1 VARLLFICGS
11 MNQTTQMHAIA
22 RQLLDHD
29 CWFTPFYTDAFL
41 DLCRRLRLLEFTIG
55 GNKLR
60 RRCLD
65 YLAANRLPI
74 DVGGRRGGYDLVVTC
89 SDLVIPRNVR
99 GVPLVLVQEGMTDP
113 DGVATSIVRAL
124 PFLPRWLAGTS
135 LTGLSDR
142 YDRFCVASQGY
153 RDRFVARGARP
164 EKLIVTG
171 VPNFDDC
178 DAYRRNDFPYRGYVL
193 CCTSDARETFQRED
207 RAGFLRRA
215 VELAA
220 GRKLLVKL
228 HPNENV
234 DRAAREVAAHAPGAI
249 VLCGGRAEEMVAN
262 CDLLVAHRS
271 SLVYVALALG
281 KDVHSSLDLAELR
294 RLQPVQNRAAARNI
308 AAVCRELLG
317 EATVPATMAARLLTG
332 RTS

>member
-1 VARLLFICGS
+1 
-11 MNQTTQMHAIA
+11 
-22 RQLLDHD
+22 
-29 CWFTPFYTDAFL
+29 
-41 DLCRRLRLLEFTIG
+41 
-55 GNKLR
+55 
-60 RRCLD
+60 
-65 YLAANRLPI
+65 
-74 DVGGRRGGYDLVVTC
+74 
-89 SDLVIPRNVR
+89 
-99 GVPLVLVQEGMTDP
+99 
-113 DGVATSIVRAL
+113 VRAL

-164 EKLIVTG
+164 DKIVVTG

-178 DAYRRNDFPYRGYVL
+178 DAYRRNDFPYRDYVL

-215 VELAA
+215 VDLAA

-234 DRAAREVAAHAPGAI
+234 ERAAAEEAI
-249 VLCGGRAEEMVAN
+249 VLVGGRAEEMVAN
-262 CDLLVAHRS
+262 CEMLVAHRS

-281 KDVHSSLDLAELR
+281 KQVHSSLDLAELK
-294 RLQPVQNRAAARNI
+294 RLQPIQNRAAARNI
-308 AAVCRELLG
+308 AGVCRELLG
-317 EATVPATMAARLLTG
+317 EATVPAAAAVRLLAG
-332 RTS
+332 RAP